1 MIDVTFRNSKFNQS
15 YCDRNKKQKNEFK
28 KKSNGIQTHKNKF
41 LYTTKN
47 KSNKIRNSEKIT
59 KNKNIFKD
67 NDHNIFDK
75 LLHSESNIKDVI
87 SFNNQSQDMNL
98 RVNHY
103 KFLSELNSTERKK
116 KEKESRI
123 FLKKH
128 IIPMDYNKMI
138 NEKNND
144 TACFIF

>member
-1 MIDVTFRNSKFNQS
+1 MGNSKFNKT
-15 YCDRNKKQKNEFK
+15 YCERNKVKKNEFNK
-28 KKSNGIQTHKNKF
+28 KIEGIQTKKNKF
-41 LYTTKN
+41 LNPNKKENNKFKN
-47 KSNKIRNSEKIT
+47 IRNSEKIT
-59 KNKNIFKD
+59 KNKNFFGDKD
-67 NDHNIFDK
+67 NNVFDK
-75 LLHSESNIKDVI
+75 LLNSESYIKDII

-98 RVNHY
+98 RVSHY

-123 FLKKH
+123 FLKKQ